1 MGCTGVNLAAKTL
14 LQSVVESE
22 GACEAARDE
31 TEGACEAARDETEG
45 ACEAARDE
53 TETEREVGGVA
64 WEVER
69 DVDRAAD
76 VARSL
81 RRYAGLKASSS
92 AGSETAVLQTAGRPS
107 VKCTG
112 RCNVEYTPWST
123 FQLHRRVLVN
133 VGTEVVFRIEPLG
146 LDAPKDFR
154 LPVLLALL
162 C

>member
-81 RRYAGLKASSS
+81 RRYAGGVIFGRFGDCCSTNGRTSIS
-92 AGSETAVLQTAGRPS
+92 QMHGSV
-107 VKCTG
+107 
-112 RCNVEYTPWST
+112 
-123 FQLHRRVLVN
+123 
-133 VGTEVVFRIEPLG
+133 
-146 LDAPKDFR
+146 
-154 LPVLLALL
+154 
-162 C
+162 